1 MTQSFVLVLVFMLAP
16 VPVGG
21 ASASGVSG
29 AEKATTRSLKSDNR
43 KTKNRSQLDCDRQN
57 FAALRKSLRSLGKSK
72 NLDGSGI
79 AISGEFCH
87 VR

>member
-43 KTKNRSQLDCDRQN
+43 KTKNRSQLRLRPAEFRGVAKIAPQPRQ
-57 FAALRKSLRSLGKSK
+57 K
-72 NLDGSGI
+72 
-79 AISGEFCH
+79 
-87 VR
+87 